1 MDIKSAQYF
10 NNLEGVKSGIKVT
23 MDSSGMLVPLDSD
36 NQHYVEIMRQ
46 VDAGELTIEEAD

>member
-23 MDSSGMLVPLDSD
+23 MDGSGMLVPLDSD

-46 VDAGELTIEEAD
+46 VADGELTIADAD